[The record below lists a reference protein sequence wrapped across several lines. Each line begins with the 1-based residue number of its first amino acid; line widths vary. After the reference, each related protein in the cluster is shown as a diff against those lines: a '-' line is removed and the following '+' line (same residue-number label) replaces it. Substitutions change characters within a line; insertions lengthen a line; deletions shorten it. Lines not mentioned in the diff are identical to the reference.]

1 MGASQ
6 RKASGTVAEQAE
18 KERRLDRGK
27 QARRSRG
34 SAPPGAPPR
43 HTGAGS
49 PLRIFKPGQG
59 GYVRWG
65 TAAGCAVIAIAGA
78 HFVYDQMARF
88 TTDLWWRVLLPV
100 AILVVLGYLV
110 FRLVG
115 QSKAAVNFMIATE
128 GEMKKVNWSSR
139 KEVFGATRVV
149 IVMVMALAFFLF
161 VMNIAFILLFRSI
174 KVLKIPVFE
183 SIFGGSES
191 GV

>member
-1 MGASQ
+1 MGASR

-18 KERRLDRGK
+18 KERRVDRGR
-27 QARRSRG
+27 QARRARG
-34 SAPPGAPPR
+34 PAASSPSPR
-43 HTGAGS
+43 HAGAGS

-65 TAAGCAVIAIAGA
+65 TAIGCAVITVAGA
-78 HFVYDQMARF
+78 HFVYEQMARF
-88 TTDLWWRVLLPV
+88 TTDLWWRVLVPV

-115 QSKAAVNFMIATE
+115 QSKTAVDFMIATE

-149 IVMVMALAFFLF
+149 IVMVLALASFLF
-161 VMNIAFILLFRSI
+161 VVNMVFIIFFKSI
-174 KVLKIPVFE
+174 KVLKIPIFE
-183 SIFGGSES
+183 SILGGSES

>member
-6 RKASGTVAEQAE
+6 RKAAAGVAEQE
-18 KERRLDRGK
+18 ERKRRVDRGK
-27 QARRSRG
+27 ETPRSRG
-34 SAPPGAPPR
+34 SAPSPAPPR
-43 HTGAGS
+43 PAAGGS

-65 TAAGCAVIAIAGA
+65 TAIGCAVITIAGA
-78 HFVYDQMARF
+78 HFVYEQMARF
-88 TTDLWWRVLLPV
+88 TTDLWWRVLVPV
-100 AILVVLGYLV
+100 GMLVVLGYLV

-115 QSKAAVNFMIATE
+115 QSKTAVDFMIATE

-149 IVMVMALAFFLF
+149 IVMVLALACFLF
-161 VMNIAFILLFRSI
+161 VVNMAFILLFKSI
-174 KVLKIPVFE
+174 KVLKIPIFE